1 MLTTLGRE
9 LRILRMDNQ
18 ELLKDMAE
26 KLNVT
31 PAYLSSI
38 ENGKRTPPKKMVEQI
53 IFIYSCSEVLSN
65 KLWDAYYDTVEEV
78 NLSISSASNQQKEL
92 GLVFARK
99 FNQLTENQIS
109 SIMSILNNKR
119 SDN

>member
-18 ELLKDMAE
+18 ELLKDMA
-26 KLNVT
+26 KRLNVT

-38 ENGKRTPPKKMVEQI
+38 ENGKRTPPKGMVEQI
-53 IFIYSCSEVLSN
+53 ISIYSCPDALSN
-65 KLWDAYYDTVEEV
+65 KLRDAYYDTVKEV
-78 NLSISSASNQQKEL
+78 NLNISNVSTGQKEL

-99 FNQLTENQIS
+99 FDQLTDKQIS
-109 SIMSILNNKR
+109 SIMGILNK
-119 SDN
+119 DKE